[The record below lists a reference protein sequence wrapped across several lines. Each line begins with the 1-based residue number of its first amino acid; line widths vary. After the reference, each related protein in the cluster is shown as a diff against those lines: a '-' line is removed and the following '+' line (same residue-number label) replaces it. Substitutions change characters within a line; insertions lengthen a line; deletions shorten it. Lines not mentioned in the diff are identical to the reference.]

1 MLREVRWKAPHKAEP
16 QAEARAERQIAP
28 IDLRELVSAVKAIPQ
43 SKAEFN
49 ESPAVQWT
57 HDVIRDDRGLIVQ
70 IISTPQV

>member
-16 QAEARAERQIAP
+16 QAVAQSERQIALT
-28 IDLRELVSAVKAIPQ
+28 DFREVVAAIKAIPQ

-70 IISTPQV
+70 IISTPQI